1 MRGSGWTARAALT
14 LVAMLLPGGVGGCG
28 HGPDIVTSIVFDD
41 ATHTIT
47 TADVICTNQPG
58 DGLVILVQDSPRR
71 TVRIHLTQHGRL
83 VVQKVGLRHDD
94 VAGFVEDSDEV
105 TATKVDDTFTIS
117 GRMPPNPNESQW
129 HTFKIQTTCPRYL
142 NPPPPNLEP
151 PRGEP

>member
-1 MRGSGWTARAALT
+1 MRGSGWTARAALIVAAT
-14 LVAMLLPGGVGGCG
+14 LLSGGIVGCG

-47 TADVICTNQPG
+47 TRDVLCTNQPG

-71 TVRIHLTQHGRL
+71 TVRIQLTQHGRL
-83 VVQKVGLRHDD
+83 VVQKVGLRHDG

-129 HTFKIQTTCPRYL
+129 HTFKVQTTCPAYIDA
-142 NPPPPNLEP
+142 PPPKEP
-151 PRGEP
+151 GLGAP